1 MSCYVDLTIDVIKL
15 SQSDKIKEITDLVN
29 AILADLDFG

>member
-1 MSCYVDLTIDVIKL
+1 MKL

-29 AILADLDFG
+29 AILADLVDFDYK